1 MTKEDF
7 ETEIDRL
14 QKGAKQ
20 QLLNNDPNYNET
32 LNQLTQLQK
41 ESKRFLKQTS
51 HAKNEQSN

>member
-41 ESKRFLKQTS
+41 EYKRFLKQTS